1 MERIVGLVLL
11 LVAVAVA
18 ATGPAGAQSQ
28 DLEQFALLA
37 GDSLAIRFEPV
48 CASRAAKGDTIRAVV
63 AMDKTSGN
71 RVLIAE
77 GTPVEVKVVEV
88 AGNGRPGKP
97 GLLKVTVTQVEAA
110 DGAIIPIEMEPLARE
125 GNGRNIIA
133 KFLTL
138 FLIKGGDPCILG
150 DEVFYPKFTENK
162 AVYLPRT

>member
-1 MERIVGLVLL
+1 MKRIVGLIL
-11 LVAVAVA
+11 LVAAWA
-18 ATGPAGAQSQ
+18 AASSGPVDAQSQ

-48 CASRAAKGDTIRAVV
+48 CASRLADGDTLRAVV
-63 AMDKTSGN
+63 AMDKTSGH

-77 GTPVEVKVVEV
+77 GTPVDVKVIE
-88 AGNGRPGKP
+88 AKSNGRPGKP
-97 GLLKVTVTQVEAA
+97 GSLKVTVTQVEAT
-110 DGAIIPIEMEPLARE
+110 DGAVIPLEMEPVTRE

-150 DEVFYPKFTENK
+150 DEVFYPKFSENK